1 MNRSFMMDSG
11 SEDDYDPRDRSDDDE
26 DRYNYYDDDTR
37 GHPYDDDLNSQ
48 HDNNRNPNYYTSATK
63 FANYNISFDYLSLN
77 QIIKNY
83 DINNDIFNKTYLNNS
98 VDLIDTYDSHYLND
112 LLNNND
118 QFYIKIKMK
127 ELIENEK
134 KKYFDNKHEYF
145 TKKKIF
151 TLLTNCGAGI
161 FGGSIRDSLLHDYG
175 ARKFYEY
182 ISKNISYRDNIN
194 LIYGDKKF
202 HEESYIDRNLI
213 FKDIDTVMNIDHF
226 KLFLL
231 ELDLLTIKYSYV
243 KHNNFNE
250 YIDISN
256 LENLVSSYIVLNISI
271 TNPCNDLSKEI
282 TYSKYVKDLK
292 INHFLKNF
300 KKCNFKIDIL
310 LCNEDVSV
318 KKVLDII
325 TSNSDFYCN
334 SLYLF
339 NNKLEINEIIAK
351 KLKDP
356 CYDSLYEDPIKKN
369 IDLFFKKEVFTTDI
383 INIVKTQILEKNAI
397 AINLSKKTEKR
408 IFKMERKGFKLIYN
422 NASQDI
428 YEYIT
433 CNDDLNN
440 DLNENVCILCRSEF
454 TISNINSDAIK
465 FKCCNSY
472 YHKSCLLE
480 LCYLNQYKNCI
491 YCNKIT
497 DYSYLT
503 LCLNPDSI
511 SNVSPSNAPD
521 NVVDNW

>member
-1 MNRSFMMDSG
+1 MNRSFTMDSG
-11 SEDDYDPRDRSDDDE
+11 SDDDYEYDPRDRSDDDDDDDE
-26 DRYNYYDDDTR
+26 DRYNYYEDE
-37 GHPYDDDLNSQ
+37 LNSQ
-48 HDNNRNPNYYTSATK
+48 YDNNNKSNYYSSPVK

-98 VDLIDTYDSHYLND
+98 VDLIDTYDTHYLND
-112 LLNNND
+112 LLNNQD

-127 ELIENEK
+127 KLIDDEK

-151 TLLTNCGAGI
+151 TLLTNCKAGI

-175 ARKFYEY
+175 AKKFYEY
-182 ISKNISYRDNIN
+182 ISKNIFYRENIN

-202 HEESYIDRNLI
+202 HPESFIDRNLI
-213 FKDIDTVMNIDHF
+213 FNDIDTVMNDDHF

-231 ELDLLTIKYSYV
+231 ELDLFTIKYSYV

-256 LENLVSSYIVLNISI
+256 LENLVSSYIVLNITI
-271 TNPCNDLSKEI
+271 TNPTNDLSEEI

-292 INHFLKNF
+292 IKHFLKNF

-310 LCNEDVSV
+310 LCNEDVPV

-334 SLYLF
+334 SLYLL

-422 NASQDI
+422 HDSQDI

-433 CNDDLNN
+433 CNDDLNDN
-440 DLNENVCILCRSEF
+440 LNENVCILCRSEF
-454 TISNINSDAIK
+454 NISNINFDAIK

-472 YHKSCLLE
+472 YHKPCLLE
-480 LCYLNQYKNCI
+480 LCNLNQYKNCI

-497 DYSYLT
+497 DYTYIN
-503 LCLNPDSI
+503 LCLNPDST
-511 SNVSPSNAPD
+511 SSVAVDSTAPD
-521 NVVDNW
+521 NVANEW